1 MKRQWEAPDEK
12 LSKKDKKGVDK
23 RDNRCYSIEAVAT
36 DKLSGGKSRKTSK
49 VFLDKR

>member
-23 RDNRCYSIEAVAT
+23 RDIGWYSIEAVAR
-36 DKLSGGKSRKTSK
+36 DKLSGGKSGKNFKS
-49 VFLDKR
+49 FS